1 MSTPSAHTAQQ
12 LADIQD
18 CYDLVV
24 DCAQII
30 DESRYD
36 DLALVFSE
44 DGIFARPTVPD
55 EPIVGRAAII
65 ASFKKRPANLV
76 GQHLVLN
83 IRVRLTGADT
93 AEGSSSIMLYLTET
107 EVPYEAGKGRKA
119 RGPLLGVY
127 KDLYVRTAE
136 GWRIQDRRGRV
147 TMHGG

>member
-1 MSTPSAHTAQQ
+1 MSTPASFTVQQ
-12 LADIQD
+12 LADIQA

-30 DESRYD
+30 DESRYE
-36 DLALVFSE
+36 DLGLIFTE

-55 EPIVGRAAII
+55 EPIVSRAAII

-93 AEGSSSIMLYLTET
+93 AEGNSSIMLYLTES
-107 EVPYEAGKGRKA
+107 EVPYEPGKGRKA

-127 KDLYVRTAE
+127 KDLYVRTAD
-136 GWRIQDRRGRV
+136 GWRIKDRRGRV
-147 TMHGG
+147 TMYGG